1 MRVHGLSALLV
12 PLLPVVEE
20 AKLVQAGEQRIYI
33 TLEGTDSKALV
44 NLLTLLYTGP
54 LEPEYDP
61 QNWRKKMKLT
71 TFLSGT
77 LEVEEVD
84 RQALLEMSKMLKV
97 SNKISGLTTLNDNIR
112 SKVAKEIEATAEAE
126 TSEASEADSSKKSC
140 EGFEA
145 DNQKLSGKAQLV
157 EKTRR
162 AREAKKAG
170 RDDGV
175 LVVEANTSGQA
186 AELKEEELVDKRILQ
201 EIGRLEKALKEVY
214 PETDEKIC
222 EESESVIFAED
233 EGTVDK
239 NAEVSSHQEETDRD
253 VEDDET
259 EEQGKPLQKTT
270 QYEDRGEQSEI
281 EGFSSKPSLE
291 TPLKGTDED
300 CEKTIDLKEPPVEAA
315 EKVVGQNTVN
325 DCSEEDKEE
334 TRVEEQNAEL
344 EFQASHQENNDEFT
358 KSENELIEE
367 PVDSTKQS
375 SEVLQNQNS
384 QEFNQTAGGKKDK
397 RKDLAEVYGSR
408 LERVKRMIK
417 DRSEQQMKFDLLS
430 KKARTKEAEA
440 ARQTEKDFS
449 KISKTTPNA
458 DETAANKDP
467 MEGNATS
474 TASCKDTCTDEGEG
488 SDKEESL
495 ESKNEKV
502 SEKEV
507 TMGEM
512 GQGPLEIVERGESFS
527 ELTYGRIKQTEQAKN
542 KHAVIQS
549 DGKRGNSCTR
559 EDENTSKGGYS
570 AREETDES
578 SADQIS
584 LVAQNESESQSE
596 QVVPVK
602 DTAQFEKDITE
613 GSKNVYK
620 RKLADEESANGDGK
634 KKKTTKLHCKCLTP
648 TSGEE
653 VQCILCLERYH
664 LLRTKIMDYFII

>member
-33 TLEGTDSKALV
+33 TLEGADSKALV
-44 NLLTLLYTGP
+44 NLLTLLYTGL
-54 LEPEYDP
+54 LEPEYNP
-61 QNWRKKMKLT
+61 QNWRKKSK
-71 TFLSGT
+71 FLSGT

-84 RQALLEMSKMLKV
+84 RRALLEMSKMLKV
-97 SNKISGLTTLNDNIR
+97 SNKISGLKTLNDNTR
-112 SKVAKEIEATAEAE
+112 SNMAKEIEATAETE
-126 TSEASEADSSKKSC
+126 TGETSEADSSKKSC
-140 EGFEA
+140 EAFEA

-186 AELKEEELVDKRILQ
+186 AELKEEELVDNRILQ

-239 NAEVSSHQEETDRD
+239 NADISSHQEETDRD

-259 EEQGKPLQKTT
+259 EEQGKAIQKTT
-270 QYEDRGEQSEI
+270 QYEDTGEQSEI

-300 CEKTIDLKEPPVEAA
+300 CEQTVELKKPPVEAA
-315 EKVVGQNTVN
+315 EKVVGQKLVN
-325 DCSEEDKEE
+325 DCSQEDKEE
-334 TRVEEQNAEL
+334 TRVEEQSAEL
-344 EFQASHQENNDEFT
+344 AFQASHQDNNDEFT

-375 SEVLQNQNS
+375 SEAFQNQNS
-384 QEFNQTAGGKKDK
+384 QGFNQTAGGKKDK
-397 RKDLAEVYGSR
+397 RKDLAEEYGSR

-417 DRSEQQMKFDLLS
+417 DRSEQQMKIDLLS
-430 KKARTKEAEA
+430 KKARTKEAET

-449 KISKTTPNA
+449 KISKTTPKTA
-458 DETAANKDP
+458 DNEDP
-467 MEGNATS
+467 MEANATS
-474 TASCKDTCTDEGEG
+474 TASGKDACTDEGEG
-488 SDKEESL
+488 SDKEEPL
-495 ESKNEKV
+495 ESRNEKV
-502 SEKEV
+502 SEKGV
-507 TMGEM
+507 TLGET
-512 GQGPLEIVERGESFS
+512 GQGPLEIFERGQSFS
-527 ELTYGRIKQTEQAKN
+527 ELTYGRIKETEQAKY
-542 KHAVIQS
+542 KPSAIQS

-559 EDENTSKGGYS
+559 EEENTSEGGNT

-578 SADQIS
+578 SAAQIS
-584 LVAQNESESQSE
+584 LVAQNEGESQSE
-596 QVVPVK
+596 EVATVK
-602 DTAQFEKDITE
+602 DTAQFQKDFAE

-634 KKKTTKLHCKCLTP
+634 KKKTTKPRCKCMTP
-648 TSGEE
+648 TSGGE

-664 LLRTKIMDYFII
+664 LLQTQIVDYYII

>member
-1 MRVHGLSALLV
+1 M
-12 PLLPVVEE
+12 
-20 AKLVQAGEQRIYI
+20 
-33 TLEGTDSKALV
+33 
-44 NLLTLLYTGP
+44 
-54 LEPEYDP
+54 
-61 QNWRKKMKLT
+61 
-71 TFLSGT
+71 
-77 LEVEEVD
+77 EEVD

-97 SNKISGLTTLNDNIR
+97 SDKISGLKTLNDNTR
-112 SKVAKEIEATAEAE
+112 SNVAKEIEATAEAE

-201 EIGRLEKALKEVY
+201 EIGRVEKALKEVY

-222 EESESVIFAED
+222 EESEPVIFAED

-239 NAEVSSHQEETDRD
+239 NVEVSSHQEETDRD

-259 EEQGKPLQKTT
+259 EDQGKAIQKTT

-291 TPLKGTDED
+291 TPPKGTDED
-300 CEKTIDLKEPPVEAA
+300 CEQTADLPPVEAA
-315 EKVVGQNTVN
+315 ETVVGQNSVN
-325 DCSEEDKEE
+325 DCFQGDKEE
-334 TRVEEQNAEL
+334 TRVEEQSAEL
-344 EFQASHQENNDEFT
+344 AFQASHQDNNDEFT

-367 PVDSTKQS
+367 PVDSTKQI
-375 SEVLQNQNS
+375 SEVLQNRNS
-384 QEFNQTAGGKKDK
+384 QEFNQTAGEKREK
-397 RKDLAEVYGSR
+397 RKDLAEEYGSR

-449 KISKTTPNA
+449 QISKTTPKTA
-458 DETAANKDP
+458 DNEDP
-467 MEGNATS
+467 REATATS
-474 TASCKDTCTDEGEG
+474 TASGKDTCTYEGEG
-488 SDKEESL
+488 SDKEEPL
-495 ESKNEKV
+495 ESKDDKV
-502 SEKEV
+502 SEKVV
-507 TMGEM
+507 TMGEA
-512 GQGPLEIVERGESFS
+512 GQGPLEIVERGQSFS

-542 KHAVIQS
+542 NPAAIQS

-559 EDENTSKGGYS
+559 VEENTSEGGNT

-584 LVAQNESESQSE
+584 LVAQNEGESQSE

-602 DTAQFEKDITE
+602 NTAQFQKNITE
-613 GSKNVYK
+613 RSKHVYK
-620 RKLADEESANGDGK
+620 RKLAIEESANGDGK
-634 KKKTTKLHCKCLTP
+634 KKKTTKLHCKCMTP
-648 TSGEE
+648 TSGGE

-664 LLRTKIMDYFII
+664 LLQTKIVDYFII

>member
-1 MRVHGLSALLV
+1 M
-12 PLLPVVEE
+12 
-20 AKLVQAGEQRIYI
+20 
-33 TLEGTDSKALV
+33 
-44 NLLTLLYTGP
+44 
-54 LEPEYDP
+54 
-61 QNWRKKMKLT
+61 
-71 TFLSGT
+71 
-77 LEVEEVD
+77 EEVD

-97 SNKISGLTTLNDNIR
+97 SDKISGLKTLNDNTR
-112 SKVAKEIEATAEAE
+112 SNVAKEIEATAEAE
-126 TSEASEADSSKKSC
+126 TGEASEAESSKKSC
-140 EGFEA
+140 GAFEA

-175 LVVEANTSGQA
+175 LVVEANSSGQA

-201 EIGRLEKALKEVY
+201 EIGRLERALKEVY

-222 EESESVIFAED
+222 EESEPVIFAED

-239 NAEVSSHQEETDRD
+239 NAEVYFSHQEETDRD

-259 EEQGKPLQKTT
+259 EEQGKAIQKTT
-270 QYEDRGEQSEI
+270 QYEDRGEQREI

-291 TPLKGTDED
+291 APLKGTDEE

-315 EKVVGQNTVN
+315 ETVVGQNSVN
-325 DCSEEDKEE
+325 DCSQEDKEE
-334 TRVEEQNAEL
+334 TQVEEQSAEL
-344 EFQASHQENNDEFT
+344 EFQASHQDNNDEFT

-367 PVDSTKQS
+367 PVDSTKQI
-375 SEVLQNQNS
+375 SEVLQNRNS
-384 QEFNQTAGGKKDK
+384 QEFNQTTGGKKDK
-397 RKDLAEVYGSR
+397 RKDLAEEYGSR

-449 KISKTTPNA
+449 QISKTTPKTA
-458 DETAANKDP
+458 DNEDP
-467 MEGNATS
+467 REATATS
-474 TASCKDTCTDEGEG
+474 TASGKDTCTYEGEG
-488 SDKEESL
+488 SDKEEPL
-495 ESKNEKV
+495 ESKDDKV
-502 SEKEV
+502 SEKVV
-507 TMGEM
+507 TMGEA
-512 GQGPLEIVERGESFS
+512 GQGPLEIVECRQSFS

-542 KHAVIQS
+542 NPAAIQS

-559 EDENTSKGGYS
+559 VEENTSEGGNT

-584 LVAQNESESQSE
+584 LVAQNEGESQSE

-602 DTAQFEKDITE
+602 NTAQFQKNITE
-613 GSKNVYK
+613 RSKHVYK
-620 RKLADEESANGDGK
+620 RKLAIEESANGDGK
-634 KKKTTKLHCKCLTP
+634 KKKTTKLHCKCMTP
-648 TSGEE
+648 TSGGE

-664 LLRTKIMDYFII
+664 WLRTRIVDYFII